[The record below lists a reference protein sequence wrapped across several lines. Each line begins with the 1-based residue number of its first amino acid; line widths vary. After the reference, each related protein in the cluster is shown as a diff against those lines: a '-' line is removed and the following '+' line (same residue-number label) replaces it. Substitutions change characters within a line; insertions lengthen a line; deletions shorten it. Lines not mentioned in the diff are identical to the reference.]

1 MELHHYV
8 IARPWSH
15 CKTKIIKKFKA
26 FNILDK
32 VNHLVEMLDKYD
44 RETPLVCKLYL
55 SGNILSLAVIK
66 ENEVNTGF
74 GQPLLKF
81 VNQYR

>member
-1 MELHHYV
+1 MEFHYYA

-32 VNHLVEMLDKYD
+32 VNHLVEILDKYD
-44 RETPLVCKLYL
+44 RETQLVCKLYL
-55 SGNILSLAVIK
+55 SDKILSLAVIK
-66 ENEVNTGF
+66 ENETNSGF
-74 GQPLLKF
+74 DQPLLKF
-81 VNQYR
+81 VSRYR

>member
-1 MELHHYV
+1 MEFHNYA

-15 CKTKIIKKFKA
+15 CKTKIVKKFKA

-55 SGNILSLAVIK
+55 SGNMLSLAVIK
-66 ENEVNTGF
+66 ESEINSGF
-74 GQPLLKF
+74 DQPLLKF
-81 VNQYR
+81 VSRYR